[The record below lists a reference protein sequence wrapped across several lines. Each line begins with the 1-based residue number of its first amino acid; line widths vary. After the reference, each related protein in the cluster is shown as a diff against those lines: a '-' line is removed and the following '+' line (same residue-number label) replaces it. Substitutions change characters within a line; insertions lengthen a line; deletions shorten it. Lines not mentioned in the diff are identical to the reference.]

1 MAKWLTALRQ
11 RLHQLFARLKT
22 SLPPVYGPRG
32 QIMLGKGVIS
42 LCFGFAYVGVI
53 NVPPQLGLD
62 LVTKIMPLPL
72 WGVLWFLCGFLLITS
87 AFRVDHS
94 RALGF
99 LTALLSLWALSY
111 YDYFLR
117 VPVLPAGYVNTSF
130 IFATLLLAMGVSTA
144 GIARMLNQG
153 KTHGEIIE
161 KPGAAHD

>member
-1 MAKWLTALRQ
+1 MRRIKLPPRWLCETISK
-11 RLHQLFARLKT
+11 ART
-22 SLPPVYGPRG
+22 SLPSVYGPRG

-53 NVPPQLGLD
+53 NIPPQLGLD

-72 WGVLWFLCGFLLITS
+72 WGVLWFLCAFLLIS
-87 AFRVDHS
+87 AAFRVDHS

-99 LTALLSLWALSY
+99 LTTLLSLWALAY
-111 YDYFLR
+111 YEYFLR
-117 VPVLPAGYVNTSF
+117 VPVLPTGHVNTSF

-153 KTHGEIIE
+153 ATHGEIIE
-161 KPGAAHD
+161 KPGAIDV